1 MMKPISKK
9 TRNTIAG
16 IGFALPW
23 IFGFCLLSAYPILR
37 SAYNSLTV
45 FNLFQSPKF
54 VGLDN
59 YISLFSDRKF
69 IISLQ
74 NTLYITAIGTPLNM
88 AFALFIAT
96 LLNQNIRGLS
106 VYRTL
111 FYLPTVMPAVAS
123 SALWI
128 WILNPQMGL
137 LNNLLQ
143 LIGIPR
149 INWTGNALY
158 TKPALL
164 IMGLWSTGNMVI
176 IFLAALKNVSRSLY
190 EAADIDGANALRK
203 FVHVTLP
210 GISPVLLF
218 QLIISLINNLQ
229 YFTQAYLLI
238 GQEASNNVA
247 SGGPKNSLLFYSI
260 YLYQKAFTYFD
271 MGTASAMAW
280 IMFFIVAV
288 LTLLVFSLQ
297 ERWVTYAQD

>member
-1 MMKPISKK
+1 MKPLNQK

-23 IFGFCLLSAYPILR
+23 IFGFCLLSAYPILQ
-37 SAYNSLTV
+37 SAYNSLTT
-45 FNLFQSPKF
+45 FNLFQPPQF
-54 VGLDN
+54 VGLKN
-59 YISLFSDRKF
+59 YATLFTDRKF
-69 IISLQ
+69 LISLE
-74 NTLYITAIGTPLNM
+74 NTLYITVIGTPLNM
-88 AFALFIAT
+88 VFALMIAM

-111 FYLPTVMPAVAS
+111 FYMPTVMPAVAS

-143 LIGIPR
+143 TFGVPR

-164 IMGLWSTGNMVI
+164 IMGLWATGNMVI

-190 EAADIDGANALRK
+190 EASDMDGANAFQK
-203 FVHVTLP
+203 FIHVTLP
-210 GISPVLLF
+210 GISPVLFF

-238 GQEASNNVA
+238 GQGASNNVA

-280 IMFFIVAV
+280 ILFFLVAL
-288 LTLLVFSLQ
+288 LTALVFGFQ

>member
-1 MMKPISKK
+1 MKPLTRK

-23 IFGFCLLSAYPILR
+23 IFGFCLLSAYPILQ

-45 FNLFQSPKF
+45 FNLFQPPRF
-54 VGLDN
+54 VGLEN
-59 YISLFSDRKF
+59 YSALLSDRKF

-88 AFALFIAT
+88 LFALGIAM
-96 LLNQNIRGLS
+96 LLNRNIRGLS

-128 WILNPQMGL
+128 WILNPQIGL
-137 LNNLLQ
+137 MNNLLS
-143 LIGIPR
+143 LLGIPR
-149 INWTGNALY
+149 INWTGNAAY

-164 IMGLWSTGNMVI
+164 IMGLWSTGNMVV
-176 IFLAALKNVSRSLY
+176 IFLAALKNVSHSLY
-190 EAADIDGANALRK
+190 EASDIDGANVLDK

-238 GQEASNNVA
+238 GQSASNNVA

-280 IMFFIVAV
+280 ILFFLVGG
-288 LTLLVFSLQ
+288 LTLLIFGFQ